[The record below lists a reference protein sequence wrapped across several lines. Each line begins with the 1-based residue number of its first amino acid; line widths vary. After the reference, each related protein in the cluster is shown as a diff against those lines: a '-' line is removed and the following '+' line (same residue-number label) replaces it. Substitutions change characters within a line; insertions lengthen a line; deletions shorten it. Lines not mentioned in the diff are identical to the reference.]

1 MMKLIGSL
9 TSPYVRKVRI
19 VLLEKQIKYDFEV
32 DVPWNAQTQV
42 SNHNPLGKIP
52 ILILDEKA
60 SLYDSRVIAEYID
73 SLETRSVMT
82 RLIPGSG
89 DARWRVKR
97 WEALADGICDAAAT
111 IFLERKRPQS
121 QQSEDW
127 IARQQKKIDLGLSEA
142 ANELGDKHRCVGET
156 ISLADIAF
164 GCALGYLAFRFPQ
177 IAWRQSYPNLN
188 RLTEKLAQRASF
200 IATAPRD

>member
-19 VLLEKQIKYDFEV
+19 VLAEKQINYDFEV

-52 ILILDEKA
+52 ILVLDEKS

-73 SLETRSVMT
+73 SLETQPVMT

-89 DARWRVKR
+89 DARWQVKR

-127 IARQQKKIDLGLSEA
+127 IARQQKKIDLGLSGA
-142 ANELGDKHRCVGET
+142 ANELGDKAWCVGEA
-156 ISLADIAF
+156 ISLADIAL

-188 RLTEKLAQRASF
+188 RF
-200 IATAPRD
+200 IQ

>member
-9 TSPYVRKVRI
+9 TSPYVRKARI
-19 VLLEKQIKYDFEV
+19 VLVEKQINYDFEV

-52 ILILDEKA
+52 ILVLDEKVF
-60 SLYDSRVIAEYID
+60 LYDSRVIAEYID
-73 SLETRSVMT
+73 SLATQSEMI

-89 DARWRVKR
+89 DARWQVKR

-111 IFLERKRPQS
+111 IFLERKRPPS
-121 QQSEDW
+121 QQSEEW

-142 ANELGDKHRCVGET
+142 ANELGDKAWCVGEA
-156 ISLADIAF
+156 ISLADIAL

-177 IAWRQSYPNLN
+177 IEWPRSYPNLN
-188 RLTEKLAQRASF
+188 RLAEKLAQRASF